1 MPTPKSPR
9 ILLPS
14 SWTKQVRSALLHV
27 ISLAQYATAY
37 TRSWASDSVNSLVRL
52 RAGLDRAH
60 HEIARLREEI
70 RIKDARMAR
79 VEAHRRPHYIPVERM
94 SILELRAVRDGPCSK
109 PPTRFW

>member
-1 MPTPKSPR
+1 MARPKSPR

-37 TRSWASDSVNSLVRL
+37 TRSWASDSVNGRVRL
-52 RAGLDRAH
+52 RAQLDRAH